1 MRRWGRRRRM
11 ELDRGARVQLAMPQV
26 LVVPLSEHI
35 SSVGHVSVRAGGFQV
50 QVLLVLKEAASIGGA
65 PFYVILRSFIV
76 LHFFYIPLPAI
87 AAFTT
92 ARHVAFSVAFEGY
105 VGIWNT
111 PGVNP
116 TPKNARRAEAASS
129 SHRYPSRPG
138 PHQRC
143 VGIERFPIL
152 NQLGR

>member
-1 MRRWGRRRRM
+1 MLAAGPV
-11 ELDRGARVQLAMPQV
+11 GARDDGVGASLSATIPFSLVFSVFRNPQLPARQTSRRDP
-26 LVVPLSEHI
+26 
-35 SSVGHVSVRAGGFQV
+35 
-50 QVLLVLKEAASIGGA
+50 LLVLKEAASIGGA